1 MPRRLQTGKIAVLL
15 LCVVAFNVAGAEAMF
30 NFDTSDCGWIS
41 CNDAG
46 RLQRSDEYPTDGA
59 RGLLFTGPAWDRQH
73 QIWPAFEP
81 RAVPKDWT
89 KYDRLVIP
97 VFNDAA
103 VTMPFNIF
111 IGDTGKPFREG
122 AHFQYR
128 LSPYSSRELVLKL
141 KPVFENRIDPEEIAV
156 IHCYTENPESE
167 MRFFVGGFTL
177 LEPGEA
183 LPALPETYQAKVRER
198 QKKIIDGHLK
208 QLKSEAAAFDFS
220 GIPPEAARRFRN
232 RIDELFARFRNETT
246 NTSSLLAEPS
256 GRPLEWSSIRAR
268 AAALSDF
275 ALRRQSVAVAPG
287 YEDVLLGYATSM
299 EKVLPRVPIFQSL
312 PEEIVL
318 DVARNERESCQLIV
332 MPQDKALKSVRVR
345 LSAFTGPAGTLADDA
360 LSAVAVGFVE
370 TKFVPRSGSEYVGFW
385 PDPLLAFLDEVDIN
399 ANEAQPFWI
408 KADIPEGQAAGV
420 YTGKAEVVID
430 GKCAFAVPMSIL
442 VRDFTLPKRSLLPLA
457 VTFWPND
464 GEMEKCNPQFDPEA
478 RKSPASPVNAWK
490 KHKKA
495 WCEFMAGYYLMIDSL
510 YEYGD
515 WTPELELFVELDR
528 TGRLGRFNLG
538 YFPRAAEEPTDQYG
552 MQRTIDRIRPRY
564 EKAKELGILDH
575 AYIYG
580 CDEFTADKFPSAER
594 AASILKQEFPEVP
607 LFTTCYD
614 KSFGM
619 DGRLASIDYF
629 CPLTPS
635 YDPAQAA
642 AARAA
647 GKQVWWYI
655 CLVPARPYANNFI
668 ESSGIETRL
677 LMGAMSAKYRPDGFL
692 YYQTS
697 LWNNTAP
704 ITAGPYTDW
713 VAQSFPGYN
722 GDGNW
727 SYPGPDGTPLGSIR
741 LENFRDGLEDYSYVK
756 LLETLLAEAEKSG
769 ADADWCREAEE
780 ALQVPVSL
788 VESLTEYTRD
798 SATLYKWR
806 SRLAELIERAPV
818 R

>member
-1 MPRRLQTGKIAVLL
+1 M
-15 LCVVAFNVAGAEAMF
+15 
-30 NFDTSDCGWIS
+30 
-41 CNDAG
+41 
-46 RLQRSDEYPTDGA
+46 
-59 RGLLFTGPAWDRQH
+59 
-73 QIWPAFEP
+73 
-81 RAVPKDWT
+81 
-89 KYDRLVIP
+89 
-97 VFNDAA
+97 
-103 VTMPFNIF
+103 
-111 IGDTGKPFREG
+111 
-122 AHFQYR
+122 
-128 LSPYSSRELVLKL
+128 
-141 KPVFENRIDPEEIAV
+141 
-156 IHCYTENPESE
+156 
-167 MRFFVGGFTL
+167 
-177 LEPGEA
+177 
-183 LPALPETYQAKVRER
+183 
-198 QKKIIDGHLK
+198 
-208 QLKSEAAAFDFS
+208 
-220 GIPPEAARRFRN
+220 
-232 RIDELFARFRNETT
+232 
-246 NTSSLLAEPS
+246 
-256 GRPLEWSSIRAR
+256 
-268 AAALSDF
+268 
-275 ALRRQSVAVAPG
+275 
-287 YEDVLLGYATSM
+287 
-299 EKVLPRVPIFQSL
+299 
-312 PEEIVL
+312 IVL
-318 DVARNERESCQLIV
+318 DVARNERESCQLVV
-332 MPQDKALKSVRVR
+332 MPQEKALKNVRVR

-408 KADIPEGQAAGV
+408 KADIPEGQKAGV
-420 YTGKAEVVID
+420 YTGKAEVFID
-430 GKCAFAVPMSIL
+430 GQSAFSVPISL
-442 VRDFTLPKRSLLPLA
+442 RVRDFTLPKRSLLPLA

-495 WCEFMAGYYLMIDSL
+495 WSEFLAGYYLMIDSL

-515 WTPELELFVELDR
+515 WAPDFELFSELDR

-538 YFPRAAEEPTDQYG
+538 YFSRAEEEPADQYG
-552 MQRTIDRIRPRY
+552 MARTIDRIRPRY

-580 CDEFTADKFPSAER
+580 CDEFSADQFPAAER
-594 AASILKQEFPEVP
+594 AASILKQEFPDVP
-607 LFTTCYD
+607 VFSTCYD

-619 DGRLASIDYF
+619 DGRLASVDYF

-635 YDPAQAA
+635 YDPVQAA

-704 ITAGPYTDW
+704 ITTGPYTDW
-713 VAQSFPGYN
+713 IAQSFPGYN

-741 LENFRDGLEDYSYVK
+741 LENFRDGLEDYAYVK
-756 LLETLLAEAEKSG
+756 LLEAHLAEAEESG
-769 ADADWCREAEE
+769 ADADWCREARA
-780 ALQVPVSL
+780 ALMIPASL
-788 VESLTEYTRD
+788 VGSLTEYSRD
-798 SATLYKWR
+798 PATLYQWR